1 MGRFLLR
8 KFLHADVCVASC
20 HYWCREIH
28 GTPTSLASG
37 SGHLHV
43 DIPIGEIFALEDIH
57 QVYLGEEVESLWY
70 H

>member
-1 MGRFLLR
+1 MRTSMLPVATIGAV
-8 KFLHADVCVASC
+8 KFAGGPFF
-20 HYWCREIH
+20 Y

-43 DIPIGEIFALEDIH
+43 DNPIGENFALEDMH
-57 QVYLGEEVESLWY
+57 QVYLGEEVESHWY